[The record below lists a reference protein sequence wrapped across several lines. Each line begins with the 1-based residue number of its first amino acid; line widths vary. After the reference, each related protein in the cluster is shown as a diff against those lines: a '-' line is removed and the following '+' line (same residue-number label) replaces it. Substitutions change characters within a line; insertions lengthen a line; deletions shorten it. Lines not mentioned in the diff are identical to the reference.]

1 MRIGGRIERRRALKG
16 PARHFAGDSF
26 ARCVRRCT
34 NCTDV
39 QIQLC
44 TSVQF
49 IGDNNFDV
57 KIDTVKFNGVKND
70 NLTVKFNGKFDSA
83 FDTGFYTSEDD
94 ESAGRQSAQAENE
107 AVKIASRTVSETR
120 CYGLLVLVH
129 EARNLGNGKAGFCE
143 VRRYLPNR
151 LDLSLSIERAGLGA
165 A

>member
-1 MRIGGRIERRRALKG
+1 MRTVLHDVQMYR
-16 PARHFAGDSF
+16 
-26 ARCVRRCT
+26 
-34 NCTDV
+34 CTDV

-57 KIDTVKFNGVKND
+57 KIDAVKFNGVKND